1 MEVFGIEWRLIDLM
15 ENSAIPR
22 SSVAGCGICEASD
35 RPMVACLK
43 DGFEITK
50 CSTCGVGRTVVATF
64 EPEEFYTED
73 YFNGGVDG
81 AYRDYQGSQATL
93 QREFQGQVEF
103 LKSFLPRGGRLLE
116 IGCAYGFF
124 LQEAKSH
131 FDVYGL
137 EIAQSAVDFCH
148 RSNLPNVKQG
158 VVTEE
163 FLDRFGPFDAV
174 VLLDV
179 IEHIDDVPATM
190 KALVRRLSEGGVVL
204 ITTGDWN
211 SPSARI
217 TGNRW
222 RLLTPPLHLWF
233 FTPKGLKLL
242 FEGLNCGLEHL
253 SHPWK
258 LVPLELI
265 LSQASSMLGIK
276 WRYKLPARIRNL
288 GLPANMFDAMRL
300 VFRKS
305 AS

>member
-1 MEVFGIEWRLIDLM
+1 MVGC
-15 ENSAIPR
+15 AI
-22 SSVAGCGICEASD
+22 CGASD
-35 RPMVACLK
+35 RPMVACVK

-81 AYRDYQGSQATL
+81 AYRDYEGSRNAPT
-93 QREFQGQVEF
+93 RISGA
-103 LKSFLPRGGRLLE
+103 SRLPEVLSAEGVGLLE

-137 EIAQSAVDFCH
+137 EVAQSGVDFCH
-148 RSNLPNVKQG
+148 RSNLPNVEQG

-190 KALVRRLSEGGVVL
+190 EALVRHLNEGGVVL
-204 ITTGDWN
+204 MTDY
-211 SPSARI
+211 R
-217 TGNRW
+217 R
-222 RLLTPPLHLWF
+222 
-233 FTPKGLKLL
+233 
-242 FEGLNCGLEHL
+242 
-253 SHPWK
+253 
-258 LVPLELI
+258 LELAI
-265 LSQASSMLGIK
+265 GENNGK
-276 WRYKLPARIRNL
+276 
-288 GLPANMFDAMRL
+288 
-300 VFRKS
+300 
-305 AS
+305 

>member
-1 MEVFGIEWRLIDLM
+1 
-15 ENSAIPR
+15 
-22 SSVAGCGICEASD
+22 
-35 RPMVACLK
+35 MVACLK

-50 CSTCGVGRTVVATF
+50 CSTCGVGRTLVAAF

-73 YFNGGVDG
+73 YFNGGVGG
-81 AYRDYQGSQATL
+81 AYRDYEGSHATL
-93 QREFQGQVEF
+93 QREFRGQVEF
-103 LKSFLPRGGRLLE
+103 LKSYLPRGGKLLE

-131 FDVYGL
+131 FEVYGL
-137 EIAQSAVDFCH
+137 EIAQSGVDFCH
-148 RSNLPNVKQG
+148 RNNLPNVKQG

-179 IEHIDDVPATM
+179 VEHIDDMPATM
-190 KALVRRLSEGGVVL
+190 RALVRHLNEGGIVL
-204 ITTGDWN
+204 MTTGDWN
-211 SPSARI
+211 SLSARM
-217 TGNRW
+217 TGNSW

-233 FTPKGLKLL
+233 FTSKGLKLL
-242 FEGLNCGLEHL
+242 FEGLDCRLEHL

-265 LSQASSMLGIK
+265 LSQASSMLGVK
-276 WRYKLPARIRNL
+276 WRYKLPTWIRNL

-300 VFRKS
+300 IFRKS
-305 AS
+305 NTSGS